1 MYPDFFKTA
10 LMVVAML
17 LGIDCKHIAYLNKG
31 LTSIPL
37 STDPSCKS
45 LAIRGNTILN
55 LTNNSLITYP
65 KLVKL
70 DLTKNRIKYI
80 MDGAFNGLK
89 FLQQLNLVLNRISY
103 LPASFGPPTKSLI
116 KLHLWD
122 AFNQKARLSVSHPYF
137 SEFVNLT
144 SLNVGYIYA
153 ARHIFNGSLLP
164 RGLKYINLAY
174 AGLIEL
180 PDFSSYA
187 PNLKSVNVYRN
198 PMKYMPSMYLKGMFN
213 MKQLDIKYNKLTTV
227 PDLYHLNLTRL
238 RLAGNP
244 VECNQSLCWLRMWP
258 WMKPSVLKDKPI
270 CAAPP
275 FLHGI
280 PLMEVG
286 PTDIQCYKG
295 KSVTDSTHILHLL
308 EIGG

>member
-1 MYPDFFKTA
+1 
-10 LMVVAML
+10 ML
-17 LGIDCKHIAYLNKG
+17 LGIHCKYIAYVNKG

-37 STDPSCKS
+37 STDPGCRN
-45 LAIRGNTILN
+45 LAIRRNTISN

-70 DLTKNRIKYI
+70 DLSNNRIKYI
-80 MDGAFNGLK
+80 INGAFNGLK
-89 FLQQLNLVLNRISY
+89 FLRKLYLAENRISH
-103 LPASFGPPTKSLI
+103 LPINFGPPTKSLI
-116 KLHLWD
+116 ELHLWN
-122 AFNQKARLSVSHPYF
+122 AFNRKARLSVPHPYF

-144 SLNVGYIYA
+144 FLNVGYIYVA
-153 ARHIFNGSLLP
+153 DHMFNASLFP
-164 RGLKYINLAY
+164 KGLKYINLAY

-187 PNLKSVNVYRN
+187 PNLESVNVYRN
-198 PMKYMPSMYLKGMFN
+198 PLKYMPSMYLNGMFN
-213 MKQLDIKYNKLTTV
+213 IKEVDIKDNKLTTV

-244 VECNQSLCWLRMWP
+244 LECNQSLCWLRMWP

-275 FLHGI
+275 SLHGI

-295 KSVTDSTHILHLL
+295 KSVADSTPIPQLL
-308 EIGG
+308 EIGR